1 MEEVWIKNA
10 VDGPTILLKQK
21 VEICPFLSA
30 QNEAVVLKHLNSKLH
45 YNLKNLWE
53 LQKASFMWVIAIDII
68 TLEIQ
73 IEENLNYY
81 ILKLFKITIINKF
94 LLEIKLFMRAILF
107 YILTNFF
114 NKNFIEDSWV

>member
-1 MEEVWIKNA
+1 
-10 VDGPTILLKQK
+10 
-21 VEICPFLSA
+21 
-30 QNEAVVLKHLNSKLH
+30 
-45 YNLKNLWE
+45 
-53 LQKASFMWVIAIDII
+53 MWVIAIDII

-114 NKNFIEDSWV
+114 NKNFIEDS